1 MVKTN
6 TRSSE
11 ARDNPRLPLTD
22 RIAVVTGAARGLG
35 RAIALRLARDGAAIS
50 AWDLNRDGVQET
62 AAMIAGAGGK
72 AIGIQCNSS
81 KADEIARGVAET
93 HAQLGKVSI
102 LVNNAALSP
111 FLKFQDITEQ
121 IWDDLM
127 AINLKGPFLCCQAV
141 IPDMLGTGWGR
152 IINIS
157 SSSAQTGSAHQT
169 HYAAS
174 KAGVIGF
181 TKSLAME
188 FAGSGITVNNVPPGF
203 VNTEGLQEA
212 PVDIENFAARTPMK
226 RPGRPEN
233 IAAAV
238 AFLASDDA
246 DYITGHTLSV
256 NGGRY
261 LN

>member
-1 MVKTN
+1 M
-6 TRSSE
+6 SPE
-11 ARDNPRLPLTD
+11 ASNGGANSTLGGRTA
-22 RIAVVTGAARGLG
+22 IVTGAARGLG
-35 RAIALRLARDGAAIS
+35 RAIALRLARDGAAVA
-50 AWDLNRDGVQET
+50 AWDLNGAGARET
-62 AAMIAGAGGK
+62 AQMIIDAGGR
-72 AIGIQCNSS
+72 AIGVQCNSA
-81 KADEIARGVAET
+81 KADEIAAGVTET
-93 HAQLGKVSI
+93 REQLGRVTI

-111 FLKFQDITEQ
+111 FRKFQDITEQ

-141 IPDMLGTGWGR
+141 IPDMLEAGWGR
-152 IINIS
+152 IVNIS
-157 SSSAQTGSAHQT
+157 SSSAQTGSSHQT

-181 TKSLAME
+181 TKSLALE
-188 FAGSGITVNNVPPGF
+188 FAGTGITVNNVPPGF

-212 PVDIENFAARTPMK
+212 PVDIEGFAQKTPMK

-238 AFLASDDA
+238 AFLASEDA
-246 DYITGHTLSV
+246 DYVTGHTLSV

>member
-1 MVKTN
+1 MSLN
-6 TRSSE
+6 G
-11 ARDNPRLPLTD
+11 

-35 RAIALRLARDGAAIS
+35 RAISLRLAEDGAAVS
-50 AWDLNRDGVQET
+50 AWDLNGEGAEET
-62 AAMIAGAGGK
+62 AAMIRGAGGS
-72 AIGIQCNSS
+72 AIGVQANSA
-81 KADEIARGVAET
+81 KADQIARGLERTRAE
-93 HAQLGKVSI
+93 LGPVSI

-111 FLKFQDITEQ
+111 FLGFQDITEE

-127 AINLKGPFLCCQAV
+127 AINLKGPFLCCKAM
-141 IPDMLGTGWGR
+141 IPDMLAGGWGR

-157 SSSAQTGSAHQT
+157 SSSAQTGAPAMA

-174 KAGVIGF
+174 KGGVIGF
-181 TKSLAME
+181 TKGLAME
-188 FAGSGITVNNVPPGF
+188 YANSGITVNNVPPGF
-203 VNTEGLQEA
+203 VNTEGLREA
-212 PVDIENFAARTPMK
+212 PVDIDGFATMTPMK

-238 AFLASDDA
+238 AYLASNDA
-246 DYITGHTLSV
+246 DYVTGHTLSV

>member
-1 MVKTN
+1 MILAGK
-6 TRSSE
+6 
-11 ARDNPRLPLTD
+11 
-22 RIAVVTGAARGLG
+22 IAVVTGAARGLG
-35 RAIALRLARDGAAIS
+35 RAIALRLAKDGAAVS
-50 AWDLNRDGVQET
+50 AWDLNGDGVCET
-62 AAMIAGAGGK
+62 ARLITAAGGR
-72 AIGIQCNSS
+72 AFAVQCNSAR
-81 KADEIARGVAET
+81 ADEIARSVAEV
-93 HAQLGKVSI
+93 HAQLGKIGI

-111 FLKFQDITEQ
+111 FMKFQDITEQ
-121 IWDDLM
+121 VWDDLM
-127 AINLKGPFLCCQAV
+127 AVNLKGPFLCCQAM
-141 IPDMLGTGWGR
+141 ISDMLEAGWGR

-169 HYAAS
+169 HYAAT
-174 KAGVIGF
+174 KAGLIGF

-188 FAGSGITVNNVPPGF
+188 FAGTGITVNNVPPGF
-203 VNTEGLQEA
+203 VNTEGLRES
-212 PVDIENFAARTPMK
+212 PVDVEAFAQRTPMK

-238 AFLASDDA
+238 AFLASPDA

>member
-1 MVKTN
+1 MTLAGKT
-6 TRSSE
+6 
-11 ARDNPRLPLTD
+11 
-22 RIAVVTGAARGLG
+22 AVVTGAARGLG
-35 RAIALRLARDGAAIS
+35 RAIALRLAREGAAVS
-50 AWDLNRDGVQET
+50 AWDLNGEGVRET
-62 AAMIAGAGGK
+62 AALIAAAGGQVI
-72 AIGIQCNSS
+72 AVQCNSA
-81 KADEIARGVAET
+81 KADEIARAVAET
-93 HAQLGKVSI
+93 HAGLGKIAV

-111 FLKFQDITEQ
+111 FMKFQDITEQ
-121 IWDDLM
+121 VWDDLM
-127 AINLKGPFLCCQAV
+127 AVNLKGPFLCCQAV
-141 IPDMLGTGWGR
+141 IPDMLEARWGR

-169 HYAAS
+169 HYAAT

-188 FAGSGITVNNVPPGF
+188 FADAGITVNTVPPGF
-203 VNTEGLQEA
+203 VATEGLQES
-212 PVDIENFAARTPMK
+212 PVDVAGFAPRTPMK